1 MPIRIGPDGTAVYTG
16 TITGDGSAIT
26 FTVTHNLGITSGKYD
41 VQVTSSTGAYVFVD
55 WAPVVGNTTTQMRIT
70 FATGMA
76 PANNVTYNVV
86 ITGIA

>member
-1 MPIRIGPDGTAVYTG
+1 MPLSIGPDGRATYTG
-16 TITGDGSAIT
+16 TITGNGTATT

-41 VQVTSSTGAYVFVD
+41 VQVTSSVGAYVFVD
-55 WAPVVGNTTTQMRIT
+55 WAPIVGNTTTQMRIA

-76 PANNVTYNVV
+76 PANGVTYNVV

>member
-1 MPIRIGPDGTAVYTG
+1 MAIRIGPDGTSVYTG
-16 TITGDGSAIT
+16 TITGDGFAIA

-55 WAPVVGNTTTQMRIT
+55 WAPVLANSTTQMSIR

-76 PANNVTYNVV
+76 PSNGETYNVV